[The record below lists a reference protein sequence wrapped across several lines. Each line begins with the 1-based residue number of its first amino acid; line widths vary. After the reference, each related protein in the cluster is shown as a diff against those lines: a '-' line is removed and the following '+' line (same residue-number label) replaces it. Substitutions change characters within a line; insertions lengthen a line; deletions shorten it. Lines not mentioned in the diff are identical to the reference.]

1 MRDVRIE
8 AGFVLAPVPREG
20 LSPEQVLH
28 LDKAIG
34 EYEAAQRANAE
45 RPESDLN
52 LGLLHSAVGL
62 PEKAEAAYRSAI
74 RKDPAFVPAYV
85 NLADLLRGQGRSGE
99 AVLREGIAAAPRAAA
114 LHHALGLAL
123 VREQRPAEAAP
134 ELQRAAELA
143 PDNPRFGFVYAVAV
157 KETEGV
163 ARALEVLRAQLLRQP
178 ENRDLLLALTSY
190 SREAGDMQAA
200 RDYAERLARLAP
212 KDPQVQKLRAELEGP

>member
-1 MRDVRIE
+1 M
-8 AGFVLAPVPREG
+8 
-20 LSPEQVLH
+20 
-28 LDKAIG
+28 
-34 EYEAAQRANAE
+34 
-45 RPESDLN
+45 
-52 LGLLHSAVGL
+52 
-62 PEKAEAAYRSAI
+62 
-74 RKDPAFVPAYV
+74 
-85 NLADLLRGQGRSGE
+85 
-99 AVLREGIAAAPRAAA
+99 LREGIAAAPRAAA